1 MRSFCAL
8 WIASVFFLLL
18 AGCSTVQEREQLI
31 TGINVEYMNA
41 EFEVVSRPDL
51 PQEVVVQFTIIP
63 GGLYGIPLTD
73 SQYLD
78 VIRIGSS
85 INADFRDLER
95 RIASF
100 ATPMLNTEA
109 NMGLSISPKE
119 TRLARFGTFTYDL
132 NTREG
137 LGATGFGSPDPEIF
151 ALVLTYFDRPAEI
164 SGIQN
169 IEGEIADFNI
179 NVERAGLV
187 WLKVNKKSKDH
198 FSYSVLE
205 TPSEAFLL
213 IHPQEPGYTEI

>member
-1 MRSFCAL
+1 
-8 WIASVFFLLL
+8 
-18 AGCSTVQEREQLI
+18 
-31 TGINVEYMNA
+31 MNA

-78 VIRIGSS
+78 VIQIGSS

-137 LGATGFGSPDPEIF
+137 LGTTGFGSPDPEIF
-151 ALVLTYFDRPAEI
+151 ALVLTYFDRAAEI
-164 SGIQN
+164 RGIQN

-187 WLKVNKKSKDH
+187 WLKVKKKSKDH

-205 TPSEAFLL
+205 TPSGAFLL
-213 IHPQEPGYTEI
+213 IQPQEPGYTEI